1 MSEWDALDE
10 DMTSYGA
17 NGNGNDDDVEYV
29 GTVEEDVSAAPHVQA
44 PRRPVRRVVP
54 QRPRFQQAAT
64 LGAESAPIRRGNG
77 DKGGQMYYYDM
88 ENGARFAMNGEAAQR
103 AAGSPVV
110 NVGGRAARR
119 VQPGTYV
126 TYGPSIGPSG
136 LYGGG
141 MGNDGDMGMGTN
153 GSRAGGIMEGIGSI
167 LAPLSELGV
176 GIATTVT
183 GHQRAEAEMELEAQ
197 LRREQMEAE
206 SEARDMAFQTEQLAR
221 QQEHELRLEELSQ
234 RAEELRA
241 LRETEAAVSSAP
253 STTAAPIV
261 TQQGTSPVVW
271 IFLALVLAGGVGG
284 VFWYMSK
291 KKDEEE

>member
-10 DMTSYGA
+10 DMTNYGA
-17 NGNGNDDDVEYV
+17 NRNGDDDDVEYV
-29 GTVEEDVSAAPHVQA
+29 GTVEEDDESAAPHVQA
-44 PRRPVRRVVP
+44 PRRPIRRVAP
-54 QRPRFQQAAT
+54 QQPRFQQAAV
-64 LGAESAPIRRGNG
+64 LGSEPAPVRRGDG
-77 DKGGQMYYYDM
+77 DKGGQMYYYNMD
-88 ENGARFAMNGEAAQR
+88 NGARFAMNGEAAR
-103 AAGSPVV
+103 NAAGSPVV

-136 LYGGG
+136 LYGG
-141 MGNDGDMGMGTN
+141 MGNDGAMGMGTN
-153 GSRAGGIMEGIGSI
+153 GAGGIMSGIGSI

-221 QQEHELRLEELSQ
+221 QQEHELRLQELQQ
-234 RAEELRA
+234 RSEELRA
-241 LRETEAAVSSAP
+241 LRETESAVS
-253 STTAAPIV
+253 TAAPTAAPV
-261 TQQGTSPVVW
+261 AVQQPGTSPVVW
-271 IFLALVLAGGVGG
+271 ILLALVLAGGVGG

-291 KKDEEE
+291 KKDEED